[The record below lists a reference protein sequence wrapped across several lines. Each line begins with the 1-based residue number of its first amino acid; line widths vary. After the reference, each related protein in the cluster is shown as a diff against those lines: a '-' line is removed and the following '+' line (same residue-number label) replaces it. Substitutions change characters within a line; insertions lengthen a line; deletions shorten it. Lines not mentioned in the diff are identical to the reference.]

1 MLYVPA
7 TVEEGLHIQ
16 VLEDGEELLVGEA
29 VEARLVVIPLEAAEV
44 VSLQQILLAP
54 PFFASG

>member
-29 VEARLVVIPLEAAEV
+29 VEARLVVISLEAAEV
-44 VSLQQILLAP
+44 VRLQQILN
-54 PFFASG
+54 